1 MNSGLAAQQPF
12 PMDAIQPGSDVAS
25 MVGVGVDAS
34 LPDDPMAFFNP
45 MQNLFQDIDF
55 EMSWDMNFDAFSI
68 PPLDPTYGPSP
79 SQSTVTTATT
89 GTTNN
94 AINARTR
101 TNAAMRDPSRGH
113 AAFKRSPW
121 LWEPK
126 QEDYVRQ
133 EKEGL
138 DLDEQSLSLSQ
149 SPALSRL
156 LDRPS
161 RKLRINSHQRDR
173 VFSIV
178 LAQSKD
184 PTRVPSF
191 PTLDLLNYLLQ
202 AHFVQDDHQLDSWIH
217 AASFDPETTMPELLA
232 AIMSNGATYIA
243 VPSIWKFGLALQEV
257 VRLGMGNAVC
267 ATIRD
272 YHCY

>member
-1 MNSGLAAQQPF
+1 MEPQHYA
-12 PMDAIQPGSDVAS
+12 MEVIQPDPT
-25 MVGVGVDAS
+25 MVDPAI
-34 LPDDPMAFFNP
+34 PDDPMAYFNP

-68 PPLDPTYGPSP
+68 PQLDAPSGPSP
-79 SQSTVTTATT
+79 QSTTTTT
-89 GTTNN
+89 T
-94 AINARTR
+94 NARTR
-101 TNAAMRDPSRGH
+101 SALRDPSRGH

-126 QEDYVRQ
+126 QEDYVLR

-138 DLDEQSLSLSQ
+138 DLDEQSLSQ

-232 AIMSNGATYIA
+232 AIISNGATYIA
-243 VPSIWKFGLALQEV
+243 VPSIWKFGLAMQEV

-267 ATIRD
+267 HEANPPCVYGIDTD
-272 YHCY
+272 FVCSYTTV